1 MSHVEAM
8 PSKDEIKQWERDMI
22 EHRNGFLVTDRNS
35 DSVAAFMRELD
46 VAQNLLNAIVKA
58 LKGNETPFSLSSF
71 VSPDLIFFP
80 LTGF

>member
-46 VAQNLLNAIVKA
+46 VAQNLLNALVKSQ
-58 LKGNETPFSLSSF
+58 KGNRTSSSLRLS
-71 VSPDLIFFP
+71 L
-80 LTGF
+80 L